1 MFQDTNFRMKERK
14 TRELEAKA
22 MEYGITCTQLNT
34 RLKTIRDIVTKERRK
49 GKSGDGAKEVS
60 KRTQRV
66 LNLFGFLAEYYH
78 ARPGRDTLKVR

>member
-1 MFQDTNFRMKERK
+1 MFKDPNFRMKERK

-22 MEYGITCTQLNT
+22 KEYGITYTQLNT
-34 RLKTIRDIVTKERRK
+34 RIKTIRDIVSKERRR

-60 KRTQRV
+60 KRTQRI

-78 ARPGRDTLKVR
+78 ARPSRDTLKIS